1 MNSSLLFLGDIGG
14 SELILIMV
22 VILIFF
28 GANKIPELARGLGKG
43 IREFKDASSEIRN
56 EFERAGQPNANP
68 NQNYN
73 PQGYNQPQQQYD
85 PNQPYPPQNQG
96 YNPNQPYGQPQQ
108 QYDPNQPYQP
118 YQPAPQ
124 SGDYVAPVGDYSA
137 PGAVDLPAGQA
148 PQPNY
153 HMSTPP
159 STTPEGVPGTRPRL
173 DQPSTDA

>member
-56 EFERAGQPNANP
+56 EFERAGQPNQNP

-73 PQGYNQPQQQYD
+73 PNQGYN

-108 QYDPNQPYQP
+108 PYDPNQP

-124 SGDYVAPVGDYSA
+124 SGDYVAPVADYSA
-137 PGAVDLPAGQA
+137 PGAVDLSAGQA
-148 PQPNY
+148 AQPGY
-153 HMSTPP
+153 HQSTPIP
-159 STTPEGVPGTRPRL
+159 PTADGVPGTRPRL
-173 DQPSTDA
+173 DQSSTDV